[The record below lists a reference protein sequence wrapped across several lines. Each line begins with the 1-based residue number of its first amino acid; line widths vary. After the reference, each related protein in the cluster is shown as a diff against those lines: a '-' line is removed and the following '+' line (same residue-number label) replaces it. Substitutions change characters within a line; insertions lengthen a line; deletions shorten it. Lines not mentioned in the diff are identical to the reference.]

1 MTRVP
6 DSPATSRDDGAH
18 PQPTRRWLALA
29 VLLLPTALTLMSVTS
44 INVALPSIR
53 EELGA
58 GPVEQTLILTS
69 YTIAFAIVLLPAGRF
84 GDRYGHKRV
93 FIVGI
98 AVFTLASAW
107 CALAPD
113 PTQLI
118 LARSLSGIA
127 GGLVL
132 TPLNALIQ
140 LLYSGRERARPFA
153 IMGAVF
159 GAASAVGPM
168 LGGLL
173 LEVGG
178 ESGWHLVFWVN
189 VPFGV
194 VAAVAAA
201 LVIPRGNPLG
211 VRGRDP
217 LGLLLFSVGITALVL
232 PFSLGSGASA
242 ANLGLLAIGLV
253 LLAGFALWERA
264 RERRE
269 RFAIV
274 PLRLFRQRALPIGV
288 ITTFLGFAS
297 FTASF
302 LMLAL
307 LWIDALGNTPLE
319 AGVVVTPFAL
329 GSVAGALVSQRLSR
343 RFGVRTVTFGLVLVA
358 LSLTVVGVLLAAL
371 PPEAVTLPVMVAPL
385 LAIGLGVGLFVGPN
399 TNAAFVQTEPR
410 DAGIA
415 SALITAAQRTGTAVG
430 VGVVSALYA
439 LAPGGSTDVANHA
452 AASFTTA
459 AVAAAAVAVMV
470 VSRRSRLQVQSRP
483 GR

>member
-1 MTRVP
+1 MRRSP
-6 DSPATSRDDGAH
+6 DQPATLRDDGSHA
-18 PQPTRRWLALA
+18 QPKRRWLALA

-53 EELGA
+53 ESLGA

-69 YTIAFAIVLLPAGRF
+69 YTIAFALVLLPAGRL

-93 FIVGI
+93 FIVGV

-118 LARSLSGIA
+118 LGRVLSGVA

-194 VAAVAAA
+194 VAAIAAA
-201 LVIPRGNPLG
+201 LVIPHGTPLG

-217 LGLLLFSVGITALVL
+217 LGLLLFSLGITAVVL
-232 PFSLGSGASA
+232 PFAVASGVTA
-242 ANLGLLAIGLV
+242 ANVSVLAAGLT

-274 PLRLFRQRALPIGV
+274 PLRLFWQRALPIGIV
-288 ITTFLGFAS
+288 TTFLGFAS

-307 LWIDALGNTPLE
+307 LWIDALGNASLE
-319 AGVVVTPFAL
+319 AGIVVTPFAF
-329 GSVAGALVSQRLSR
+329 GSVTGALVSQRLSR
-343 RFGVRTVTFGLVLVA
+343 RLGVRTVTFGLTLVGGSLAVVGMLLVA
-358 LSLTVVGVLLAAL
+358 L
-371 PPEAVTLPVMVAPL
+371 PPSAVTLPVMVAPL

-399 TNAAFVQTEPR
+399 TNAAFAQTEPP

-430 VGVVSALYA
+430 IGVISALYA
-439 LAPGGSTDVANHA
+439 LAPGGSSEVVNHA
-452 AASFTTA
+452 AATFTTA
-459 AVAAAAVAVMV
+459 AIAGAAVAVMV
-470 VSRRSRLQVQSRP
+470 LSRRSRLEVPER
-483 GR
+483 R

>member
-1 MTRVP
+1 MTRLP
-6 DSPATSRDDGAH
+6 DPPATSREDGAH
-18 PQPTRRWLALA
+18 AQPKRRWLALT

-53 EELGA
+53 ESLGA

-69 YTIAFAIVLLPAGRF
+69 YTIAFAVVLLPAGRL

-93 FIVGI
+93 FIVGV

-118 LARSLSGIA
+118 LGRVLSGIA

-194 VAAVAAA
+194 VAAIAAA
-201 LVIPRGNPLG
+201 LVIPRGTPLG

-232 PFSLGSGASA
+232 PFALGSGVSA
-242 ANLGLLAIGLV
+242 ANLGVLAAGLALLA
-253 LLAGFALWERA
+253 AFALWERA

-274 PLRLFRQRALPIGV
+274 PLRLFQQRALPIGIV
-288 ITTFLGFAS
+288 TTFLGFAS

-307 LWIDALGNTPLE
+307 LWIDALGNAPLE

-329 GSVAGALVSQRLSR
+329 GSVAGALASQRVSR
-343 RFGVRTVTFGLVLVA
+343 RFGVRTVTFGLALIAVSLVA
-358 LSLTVVGVLLAAL
+358 VGALLAAL
-371 PPEAVTLPVMVAPL
+371 PPTAVTLPVMAAPL
-385 LAIGLGVGLFVGPN
+385 LAIGVGVGLFVGPN
-399 TNAAFVQTEPR
+399 TNAAYVQTEPR

-430 VGVVSALYA
+430 IGIVSALYA
-439 LAPGGSTDVANHA
+439 LAPGGAAEVANHA
-452 AASFTTA
+452 AATFTTA
-459 AVAAAAVAVMV
+459 AIAGAAVAVMV
-470 VSRRSRLQVQSRP
+470 VSRRSRLEVPER
-483 GR
+483 R